1 MVVMCIKYATS
12 LLVAS
17 AINNNALFIN
27 TVRINEKYNEEVM
40 RVMTDFDANVMG
52 KKIGENIRKRMSMV
66 NSMVSNFFT
75 SLACSNCLIPNN
87 TSDS

>member
-1 MVVMCIKYATS
+1 
-12 LLVAS
+12 
-17 AINNNALFIN
+17 
-27 TVRINEKYNEEVM
+27 M
-40 RVMTDFDANVMG
+40 RVMTDFDVNVMG